1 MLSKLMKIFG
11 GGKESTGSAGAT
23 AVTSSDRK
31 APSGV
36 KDLGNFVDYVV
47 RALVDQPDSVRIQVE
62 KLENSTVIKINC
74 AKEDM
79 GKVIGKNGKTI
90 MAIRSL
96 VSGAGGRLG
105 QKLSV
110 EVVE

>member
-1 MLSKLMKIFG
+1 ML
-11 GGKESTGSAGAT
+11 GGKTSAPAAEKAKPG
-23 AVTSSDRK
+23 DRK
-31 APSGV
+31 TPAGSG
-36 KDLGNFVDYVV
+36 DLDNFVDYVV

-105 QKLSV
+105 QKFSV

>member
-1 MLSKLMKIFG
+1 MLSKLFQMFG
-11 GGKESTGSAGAT
+11 KKDSSALVAAKPGERKTPA
-23 AVTSSDRK
+23 AGSSD
-31 APSGV
+31 
-36 KDLGNFVDYVV
+36 LENFVDYVV
-47 RALVDQPDSVRIQVE
+47 RALVDQPEAVKIQVE

-90 MAIRSL
+90 MSIRSL

-105 QKLSV
+105 QKFSV

>member
-1 MLSKLMKIFG
+1 MLNKLLQML
-11 GGKESTGSAGAT
+11 GKKGPDLPES
-23 AVTSSDRK
+23 

-36 KDLGNFVDYVV
+36 KEKRTPNGAKDLENFVDYVV
-47 RALVDQPDSVRIQVE
+47 RALVDKPESVRIE
-62 KLENSTVIKINC
+62 SDKLENSTVIKINC

-79 GKVIGKNGKTI
+79 GKVIGRNGKTI

-96 VSGAGGRLG
+96 VNGAGGRIG
-105 QKLSV
+105 QRLSV